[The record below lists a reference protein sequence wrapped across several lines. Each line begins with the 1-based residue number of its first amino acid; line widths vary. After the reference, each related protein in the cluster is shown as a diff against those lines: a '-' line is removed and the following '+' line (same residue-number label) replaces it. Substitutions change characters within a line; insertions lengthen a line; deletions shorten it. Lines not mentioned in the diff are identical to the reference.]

1 MHRVVCAVDCGIP
14 VNPNIIAQ
22 QAESGVVFGLSAALY
37 GAVTMKDGKVEQTNF
52 HDYPV
57 ARMNQ
62 APAVETIIMPSA
74 AHPEGMGEPATP
86 PIAPAVANAV
96 FTLTGKRLRSL
107 PLTL

>member
-1 MHRVVCAVDCGIP
+1 MTEKPAKYDLLIKDVRVVRPRKDGLQRAD
-14 VNPNIIAQ
+14 IAI
-22 QAESGVVFGLSAALY
+22 
-37 GAVTMKDGKVEQTNF
+37 KDGKVEQTNF

-62 APAVETIIMPSA
+62 APVVETIIMPSA
-74 AHPEGMGEPATP
+74 EHPEGMGEPATP

-96 FTLTGKRLRSL
+96 FKLTGKRLRGL